1 MDEHKKALIR
11 AITGKRLSEAANITS
26 SRLSR
31 ILGGKSY
38 LSAEVAHRLSESA
51 NLLCESLDLPS
62 PFEANDFKPDL
73 NNNYREL
80 PLDALFI
87 ISDSLYSEDIEA
99 SAAKIIKHYKGE
111 PEITQQLRELYL
123 TADLDKTIELYDG
136 RVVRIKETN

>member
-51 NLLCESLDLPS
+51 NLLCDALDLPS

-73 NNNYREL
+73 NNNHREL
-80 PLDALFI
+80 PLDAVFI
-87 ISDSLYSEDIEA
+87 VADSLWSQDSEVTAGKLLKVYEQ
-99 SAAKIIKHYKGE
+99 E
-111 PEITQQLRELYL
+111 PEVEQQLRELYL
-123 TADLDKTIELYDG
+123 SADLDKTIELYDG
-136 RVVRIKETN
+136 KTIRIKETN

>member
-31 ILGGKSY
+31 ILSGKSY
-38 LSAEVAHRLSESA
+38 LSAEVACRIATKA
-51 NLLCESLDLPS
+51 NELCIALDLPA
-62 PFEANDFKPDL
+62 PFEVTDFRPDL
-73 NNNYREL
+73 SDNYNDL
-80 PLDALFI
+80 PGSAIFI

-99 SAAKIIKHYKGE
+99 SAAKIIKRYKGE
-111 PEITQQLRELYL
+111 PEIIQQLRELYL